1 MKTSLVMKDWRD
13 TFARAAMPGEAPE
26 EYHSN
31 LIHSPAHKAMMS
43 RGFGKT
49 KPVHQPEAVYI
60 RSNGFKPKG
69 GKLERVR
76 KLPLATIETLDQLDA
91 AREMLQAHINELNR
105 QERELLA
112 SVYEESVPLKMTEV
126 RGFKDVTVKS

>member
-1 MKTSLVMKDWRD
+1 MKTSLVIKDWND
-13 TFARAAMPGEAPE
+13 NFARAAMPGEAPK

-43 RGFGKT
+43 HGFGKP
-49 KPVHQPEAVYI
+49 KPVHQAEAVYI

-76 KLPLATIETLDQLDA
+76 KLPEAVIPTLDQLDA
-91 AREMLQAHINELNR
+91 AREALQAHIYELNR
-105 QERELLA
+105 QERVLLA
-112 SVYEESVPLKMTEV
+112 EVYEESVPLKMTEV
-126 RGFKDVTVKS
+126 RGFKNVAVKS